1 MQAKILTT
9 PRGNVCYWVDAVP
22 GAKALVL
29 LHGLTADHTLFDQQ
43 VKALAGRYTLLLW
56 DAPAHG
62 ASRPYRDFT
71 YAHAVEDLL
80 AILDAEGLERVTLV
94 GQSMGGFVAQA
105 FIAEHPQRVEG
116 FVGIDTCPLGEDYYS
131 RSDRWWLR
139 QVEGMALWY
148 PLPLLRWAMTR
159 QCARTPYGRANMRA
173 ILQQYGKRELC
184 RLMGLGFGDFLTI
197 NRDITIPCPTLLMIG
212 EFDKTGKVR
221 QYCDAW
227 HEKTGFP
234 LLVIANAAHNAN
246 ADQPERVNQ
255 AIQQFVDGLG
265 RSPDKANA

>member
-1 MQAKILTT
+1 MLGDKVINRRAWFCRIQTLT
-9 PRGNVCYWVDAVP
+9 
-22 GAKALVL
+22 VL
-29 LHGLTADHTLFDQQ
+29 
-43 VKALAGRYTLLLW
+43 
-56 DAPAHG
+56 
-62 ASRPYRDFT
+62 
-71 YAHAVEDLL
+71 
-80 AILDAEGLERVTLV
+80 
-94 GQSMGGFVAQA
+94 
-105 FIAEHPQRVEG
+105 
-116 FVGIDTCPLGEDYYS
+116 
-131 RSDRWWLR
+131 
-139 QVEGMALWY
+139 
-148 PLPLLRWAMTR
+148 
-159 QCARTPYGRANMRA
+159 
-173 ILQQYGKRELC
+173 
-184 RLMGLGFGDFLTI
+184 GDFLTI